1 MHRCKKPIISTSLNQ
16 PGSRAKAM
24 RWIACMATAS
34 ALIFSA
40 GCTVGPK
47 YARPSVPTPP
57 AYKEAL
63 PDSWKQ
69 AQPNAA
75 ISRGKWWEIYNDPEL
90 NKLEEQ
96 ISISNQNVL
105 LAESQY
111 RQARDQVRIAHSAL
125 FPTVSTSPSASYSR
139 NSTTLVASNQI
150 NGTNTAVISGSHA
163 DYTLPVDVSYQ
174 ADIWGSVRRGV
185 ASAKDTAQSSAANLE
200 NVRLTFQAELAEF
213 YFELHG
219 LDGDADLLQRT
230 ITSFEQFLQLTKDR
244 FDAGIA
250 SGGDVAQAQTQL
262 ETARA
267 QLIDVGINRAQF
279 EHAIAILI
287 GKPPAEVTI
296 APAVLKVP
304 PPAIPEGLPSALLER
319 RPDIANS
326 ERLVASANE
335 QIGIA
340 QAAFFPSLLLTAT
353 GGFESRNLSQWFS
366 WPSRFWSLGPQ
377 FAETIFDAG
386 KRKAQVDLQRA
397 AYDGTVATYRQTVLT
412 AFGQIED
419 EMAALRILEQEAQA
433 QDAAVKAAEQSLG
446 IVTEQYKA
454 GTSDYLSVI
463 TTQTIALTDERNAVD
478 ILTRRL
484 TASVLLIEALGG
496 GWDSSQL
503 PKM

>member
-1 MHRCKKPIISTSLNQ
+1 
-16 PGSRAKAM
+16 
-24 RWIACMATAS
+24 
-34 ALIFSA
+34 
-40 GCTVGPK
+40 
-47 YARPSVPTPP
+47 
-57 AYKEAL
+57 
-63 PDSWKQ
+63 
-69 AQPNAA
+69 
-75 ISRGKWWEIYNDPEL
+75 
-90 NKLEEQ
+90 
-96 ISISNQNVL
+96 
-105 LAESQY
+105 
-111 RQARDQVRIAHSAL
+111 
-125 FPTVSTSPSASYSR
+125 
-139 NSTTLVASNQI
+139 
-150 NGTNTAVISGSHA
+150 
-163 DYTLPVDVSYQ
+163 
-174 ADIWGSVRRGV
+174 
-185 ASAKDTAQSSAANLE
+185 
-200 NVRLTFQAELAEF
+200 VRLTFQAELAEF